1 MSTWKGPS
9 MTTEDAVGVT
19 TGERELADFDR
30 TTSRWGRITMLLG
43 LLLSV
48 GAPLYLVLSGTVD
61 VTATQLWTA
70 FAAVAGTFFIV
81 WIVEPLTFFPILG
94 PAAMY
99 QAFMIGNIANKL
111 LPAAL
116 IAQTN
121 IGAKPG
127 TKRAELAAV
136 LAICGA
142 AMVHLVSLA
151 VFVGLLGTWLI
162 SVIPADVVAITRTYI
177 LPSILGAVLVQAIVS
192 MRQPRATGI
201 ALLVAAVITFAVVP
215 AMPSLAMA
223 STGIAVIV
231 TAVSAWFLR
240 DKNSPSLN
248 KLVTFE

>member
-1 MSTWKGPS
+1 
-9 MTTEDAVGVT
+9 MTTDEAVTVS
-19 TGERELADFDR
+19 TGARALAEFDK
-30 TTSRWGRITMLLG
+30 TTSRWGRITMIVG
-43 LLLSV
+43 LLLSI
-48 GAPLYLVLSGTVD
+48 GAPLYLVFSGEVD
-61 VTATQLWTA
+61 VTGGQLWTA
-70 FAAVAGTFFIV
+70 FAAVAGTFFII
-81 WIVEPLTFFPILG
+81 WLVEPLTYFPILG

-162 SVIPADVVAITRTYI
+162 SVIPADIVTVTRSYI
-177 LPSILGAVLVQAIVS
+177 LPSVLGAVLVQAIVS
-192 MRQPRATGI
+192 MKQPRATVV
-201 ALLVAAVITFAVVP
+201 ALLVAAGITFVVVP
-215 AMPSLAMA
+215 AMPSLALS
-223 STGIAVIV
+223 STAIVVIV
-231 TAVSAWFLR
+231 TAVLAWFLR
-240 DKNSPSLN
+240 NKNDQSPAELA
-248 KLVTFE
+248 TIE